1 MSPSSTT
8 KDYLELT
15 IPTASNTP
23 PATFLDTV
31 SVLPNKMDIWMNQ
44 LQKDHPEISFV
55 IPNHRDNQHIDNMMN
70 FKRLLEQ
77 VGNTAYDTIGMK
89 QHTPALVD
97 SYGHTITGEQIS
109 KTAVL
114 DMAALKQSAMNGFE
128 RFFFGTDMNTLV
140 NYLWIGIVTSL
151 VILSVVFILFSCYFY
166 RKFREWKKCNK
177 DIRSRLNHG
186 VYTTGHLVPCDSAT
200 DVEAAFYQMESSRS
214 SLPPPCY
221 TIATGLPTYDEA
233 IHNRNQQPQ
242 HKHFTFGMKFVY
254 PALSA
259 VHPSAANSIS
269 SWEKHDLKLSENIE
283 KSNYRDKQIVVNE
296 DQQQKCNEM
305 TASPLYDVTT
315 AAVALLTDK
324 RDGMT
329 DSAILNITKNY
340 TDTVGY
346 SNSYEISNLRDLTD
360 IVTV

>member
-1 MSPSSTT
+1 M
-8 KDYLELT
+8 
-15 IPTASNTP
+15 
-23 PATFLDTV
+23 
-31 SVLPNKMDIWMNQ
+31 
-44 LQKDHPEISFV
+44 
-55 IPNHRDNQHIDNMMN
+55 
-70 FKRLLEQ
+70 
-77 VGNTAYDTIGMK
+77 
-89 QHTPALVD
+89 
-97 SYGHTITGEQIS
+97 
-109 KTAVL
+109 
-114 DMAALKQSAMNGFE
+114 
-128 RFFFGTDMNTLV
+128 
-140 NYLWIGIVTSL
+140 
-151 VILSVVFILFSCYFY
+151 
-166 RKFREWKKCNK
+166 
-177 DIRSRLNHG
+177 NHG
-186 VYTTGHLVPCDSAT
+186 VYTTGHLVPCDNAT

-233 IHNRNQQPQ
+233 IHNRNQQPE

-254 PALSA
+254 PALTA
-259 VHPSAANSIS
+259 VHPSAGNSIS

-283 KSNYRDKQIVVNE
+283 KSNHRDKQVLVNE
-296 DQQQKCNEM
+296 DQQQKCNET
-305 TASPLYDVTT
+305 TASPLYDATT